1 MAKYSFLRKYYPFIA
16 LVVGILIVYCIV
28 NVSEGFANPVSQ
40 PLIAAASGQKTV
52 RVYLFMKDASNITIV
67 PPTTADPIIDVANTK
82 MQSNMLQL
90 ALKDNYNVQDFVAYG
105 FGKNGCTPTTQ
116 NADGQCWGIGVV
128 DQGLSTISLATVDG
142 KLQNRSMAKASLSKL
157 PTKAPLRTCKIGPIA
172 PDAFGGL
179 TTMNLKTGDPAKDGG
194 KVSGPSNIYIDILLS
209 K

>member
-16 LVVGILIVYCIV
+16 LVVGILLVYCVV
-28 NVSEGFANPVSQ
+28 NVSEAFANPVSQ
-40 PLIAAASGQKTV
+40 PLIAAAPGQKTV

-90 ALKDNYNVQDFVAYG
+90 GLKDNYNVLDFVAYG

-116 NADGQCWGIGVV
+116 NADGKCWGIGMV
-128 DQGLSTISLATVDG
+128 DQGPTTISLATLDG
-142 KLQNRSMAKASLSKL
+142 KLQNRSMAKVSMSKL
-157 PTKAPLRTCKIGPIA
+157 PTQTPLKTCKIGPISPA
-172 PDAFGGL
+172 SFGGPTAMDL
-179 TTMNLKTGDPAKDGG
+179 TTGDPAKDGG
-194 KVSGPSNIYIDILLS
+194 KVSKESNIYIDILLS

>member
-1 MAKYSFLRKYYPFIA
+1 MAKYSFLRKYYPFIV
-16 LVVGILIVYCIV
+16 LVVGICLVCCVV
-28 NVSEGFANPVSQ
+28 NVKEAFANPVLQ
-40 PLIAAASGQKTV
+40 PLIAAAPGQKTV

-105 FGKNGCTPTTQ
+105 FGKNGCTSATQ
-116 NADGQCWGIGVV
+116 NKDGQCWGIGIV
-128 DQGLSTISLATVDG
+128 DQGPATISLATMDG
-142 KLQNRSMAKASLSKL
+142 KLQNRSMAKGLSKL
-157 PTKAPLRTCKIGPIA
+157 PTKAPLKTCKIGPISPA
-172 PDAFGGL
+172 AFGGP

-194 KVSGPSNIYIDILLS
+194 KVSGPANVYIDILLS